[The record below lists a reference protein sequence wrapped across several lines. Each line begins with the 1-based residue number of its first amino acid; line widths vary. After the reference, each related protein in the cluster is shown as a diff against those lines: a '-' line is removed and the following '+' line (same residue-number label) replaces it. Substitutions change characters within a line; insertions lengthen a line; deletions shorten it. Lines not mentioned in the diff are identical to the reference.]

1 MLTKTINI
9 KMKKL
14 ILIAAVAFFTACNS
28 GSTEAPA
35 SCDSTCVDSCKAS
48 VDSVKAIDSTTIK
61 K

>member
-1 MLTKTINI
+1 
-9 KMKKL
+9 MKKL
-14 ILIAAVAFFTACNS
+14 IIIAAVAFFTACNS
-28 GSTEAPA
+28 GQTEAPA